1 MTDIQLFD
9 SALYGCL
16 LTYLTD
22 DPYSIFIE
30 DIAGKWIRRLQ
41 LRQPNEFTQINDY
54 SMNS

>member
-1 MTDIQLFD
+1 MTDIRLFD